1 VVTILVTLSVA
12 FMANM
17 VLPPA
22 DFSAI
27 NAIVAIGQRLITQRP
42 DGVRILTPLPIIG
55 EIERK
60 TQTQFRR
67 SYF

>member
-1 VVTILVTLSVA
+1 MEKLHPLCRLPEIMVVQTRWNGYNIQNCRENYLVTISVSVA

-27 NAIVAIGQRLITQRP
+27 NAIVAIGQRL
-42 DGVRILTPLPIIG
+42 
-55 EIERK
+55 
-60 TQTQFRR
+60 
-67 SYF
+67 